1 MMNKKTSRIYTLFL
15 RFLYSFAFTKSDR
28 RAMGCLL
35 ILIALTVF
43 LRAYGLVRPAKEWR
57 VKQEETLGL
66 LPKKTQTKSFS
77 ETQSDTRQEKWSSS
91 RHVFSPRQNS
101 SELGVA
107 RLAESKRS
115 RTPYTPP
122 AYMVKKPFVL
132 DLNTADTLDLQELHG
147 IGPAYARRIVNYRE
161 KLGGFV
167 QVEQLREVWGI
178 DSGLLE
184 KIRVSVYVKE
194 PVLRKLA
201 LNEADLRTLKQHP
214 YLDYYQ
220 AKEIYLHRQKYGA
233 FSNLEDLR
241 KVNLMDSGTFKRL
254 LPYVRLDSPKR
265 DSANPHTQ
273 TDASESK

>member
-1 MMNKKTSRIYTLFL
+1 MMNKKTSRVYTLLL
-15 RFLYSFAFTKSDR
+15 RFLHAFAFTKSDR
-28 RAMGCLL
+28 RAIGCLL
-35 ILIALTVF
+35 VLIAFTVF

-57 VKQEETLGL
+57 VKPEKAAVICL
-66 LPKKTQTKSFS
+66 LPPKTLTRSFP
-77 ETQSDTRQEKWSSS
+77 ETQSEIKQE
-91 RHVFSPRQNS
+91 N
-101 SELGVA
+101 
-107 RLAESKRS
+107 RS

-122 AYMVKKPFVL
+122 TYMIKKPFVL
-132 DLNTADTLDLQELHG
+132 DLNTADTLDLQELRG

-184 KIRVSVYVKE
+184 KIRTSVYVKE
-194 PVLRKLA
+194 PVLRKLT

-233 FSNLEDLR
+233 FSDLEDLR
-241 KVNLMDSGTFKRL
+241 KVNLMDSGTFERL
-254 LPYVRLDSPKR
+254 LPYICLNNPKR
-265 DSANPHTQ
+265 DSANLRTQ
-273 TDASESK
+273 TDAPESK